1 MTPSRQCTFVLLL
14 MICVGCVTSS
24 DKIEVGH
31 RTAIILGTFSWDAES
46 NQLVPRDDADFAWI
60 HMNNTERT
68 LTPLN
73 GARAAVVKGRDFHA
87 IDLEFVRTHELS
99 PGSINGSDHEGIL
112 QPGAV
117 IIFETVEGNYG
128 KFKVSGYRGLHDL
141 SFSELKALAPDISI
155 SAAEWDDLIRD
166 APKIRQY
173 HMEIDSLV
181 FD

>member
-24 DKIEVGH
+24 DKIEVGY
-31 RTAIILGTFSWDAES
+31 RTAIILGTSSWDAES

-87 IDLEFVRTHELS
+87 IDLVPIPPSWGFADV
-99 PGSINGSDHEGIL
+99 
-112 QPGAV
+112 V
-117 IIFETVEGNYG
+117 
-128 KFKVSGYRGLHDL
+128 
-141 SFSELKALAPDISI
+141 
-155 SAAEWDDLIRD
+155 
-166 APKIRQY
+166 
-173 HMEIDSLV
+173 
-181 FD
+181 